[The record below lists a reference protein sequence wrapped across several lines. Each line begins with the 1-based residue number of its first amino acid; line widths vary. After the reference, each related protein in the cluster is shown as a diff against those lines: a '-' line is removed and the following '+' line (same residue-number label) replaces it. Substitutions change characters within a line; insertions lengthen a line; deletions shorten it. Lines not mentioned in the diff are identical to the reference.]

1 MEEPAASEQ
10 GALNVKTSLIP
21 ATVVA
26 ALVAILATTEL
37 QAQKAGAPAAPTGG
51 VAVVDVSYIFKYH
64 GRFKQGME
72 GLKASVEQAEAE
84 FKKEKKAIEGD
95 MEKIQQFKPGTPEYK
110 RGEEDIARKQS
121 EFQVKVAL
129 KKKEFGER
137 ESKIYFNVY
146 QEVSDEVKYYADKNG
161 IGLVLR
167 FNGDPVDVNNR
178 ESVLREINK
187 PIVYQKGID
196 ITPVILDEL
205 NRRSGVK
212 PTAPAAT
219 GPRRTTTN

>member
-1 MEEPAASEQ
+1 MDEPAASEQ
-10 GALNVKTSLIP
+10 GALNVKTTLIP
-21 ATVVA
+21 ATCVA
-26 ALVAILATTEL
+26 ALVAILAANSAV
-37 QAQKAGAPAAPTGG
+37 AQKSAAPAGPSGG
-51 VAVVDVSYIFKYH
+51 TAVVDISYIFKYH

-72 GLKASVEQAEAE
+72 GLKSSVEAAEAE
-84 FKKEKKAIEGD
+84 FKKEKKAIEAD
-95 MEKIQQFKPGTPEYK
+95 MEKVQQFKPGSAEYK

-121 EFQVKVAL
+121 EFQVKVSL
-129 KKKEFGER
+129 KKKELAER

-161 IGLVLR
+161 ISLVLR

-196 ITPVILDEL
+196 ITPIILDAL
-205 NRRSGVK
+205 NRHPKTTSG
-212 PTAPAAT
+212 TAT
-219 GPRRTTTN
+219 GPKGGHTK